1 MPESANIQDEEW
13 SLTDLLLV
21 LLRNRRIVFW
31 IVGTAFLVS
40 VAYSLLAQK
49 RYTASVTLFPP
60 QQGVSML
67 GLAMSQMP
75 QQTLEFGGM
84 FGQSSLADL
93 WMAVLESRTVLE
105 PVIKEFDLMT
115 QYEAETLEDAEKVL
129 SSNLSVKTS
138 KTEVISIAMEDPD
151 PRRAV
156 MIVEAVVKGLDRVN
170 QSQESTAGRRIR
182 VFVEKRLQEEKQALE
197 KAEEAVRVFQET
209 NGAVQLDAQSKA
221 IIDTIG
227 EVRGQLM
234 AKEVELQ
241 TTLSYASRSN
251 PEVDLLKTQVSE
263 LKAHLR
269 RLEEGTSGRSRRS
282 ILIPT
287 DKIPKLVLQYTR
299 LLRDAKVKDTL
310 YNLLIEQY
318 ERARIQEAKDTPT
331 VQVLEKAR
339 VPVKRSSPKRT
350 LIVILST
357 GVATLFS
364 VMLVFGMEFWRNFR
378 AEWIAAKSSER
389 P

>member
-13 SLTDLLLV
+13 SLTDFLRILF
-21 LLRNRRIVFW
+21 RNRRVVFW
-31 IVGTAFLVS
+31 IVGTAFLLS
-40 VAYSLLAQK
+40 VVYSLLAQK

-60 QQGVSML
+60 GQDLSTPL
-67 GLAMSQMP
+67 GLETSQQMMM
-75 QQTLEFGGM
+75 GWM
-84 FGQSSLADL
+84 FDRGSPADL
-93 WMAVLESRTVLE
+93 WVDILKSRAVLE

-115 QYEAETLEDAEKVL
+115 QYEVDTLEEAEKAF
-129 SSNLSVKTS
+129 SSNLEVKKKAKS
-138 KTEVISIAMEDPD
+138 EVLSIAVEDPD

-156 MIVEAVVKGLDRVN
+156 MIVEAMVKWLDRVN
-170 QSQESTAGRRIR
+170 QDQMSTIGKRIR

-197 KAEEAVRVFQET
+197 KAEEAVRAFQET
-209 NGAVQLDAQSKA
+209 NGAVQLDAQSQA
-221 IIDTIG
+221 IIETIG

-241 TTLSYASRSN
+241 TTLSYAARSS
-251 PEVDLLKTQVSE
+251 PQVDLLKTQVAE
-263 LKAHLR
+263 LKSHLR
-269 RLEEGTSGRSRRS
+269 RLEEGAGRRSPKS

-287 DKIPKLVLQYTR
+287 DKIPKLALQYAR
-299 LLRDAKVKDTL
+299 LLRDVKVKDTL

-339 VPVKRSSPKRT
+339 IPERRSFPKRT

-357 GVATLFS
+357 AGATLFS
-364 VMLVFGMEFWRNFR
+364 IMLVFGLEFWRNLR
-378 AEWIAAKSSER
+378 VEWTTAKSSAR
-389 P
+389 L